1 MVTASAEAS
10 MPKPQATSRTRVEMT
25 QRFKIAKQPNHNPKN
40 MKTK

>member
-10 MPKPQATSRTRVEMT
+10 IPKPQATLRTRVELS
-25 QRFKIAKQPNHNPKN
+25 QRFKIAKQPNPNPKN